1 MRTLWKIQIPVEV
14 GNETLKSGVLAATIR
29 GFAERAKPESMVF
42 TLADGWRTVF
52 AVVDMASSADMP
64 RLGEPLFQEL
74 DASVEI
80 TPCMNQEELIAGLQA
95 AGLA

>member
-14 GNETLKSGVLAATIR
+14 GNEALKSGVLAATIR
-29 GFAERAKPESMVF
+29 AFAERAKPESMVF
-42 TLADGWRTVF
+42 TLADGWRTTY

-64 RLGEPLFQEL
+64 RLGEPLFMEL
-74 DASVEI
+74 DASIEI